1 MIKLLYVKHRYQT
14 SENIE
19 AAPKTSQNVVRT
31 ATAKKKAYESHWKV
45 WLFYIFVL
53 SRTVNQQNIR
63 DKIILALEKSQVFLL
78 CIFVSYY
85 RFHRT
90 FQYILCFRQLC
101 VTPCLILTWSPCAG
115 NWRAADHTWSICS
128 CPTNRLL
135 SSLKLVL
142 YAVRKRSGHISSQLS
157 SLIDTSEFKL
167 WIWTR
172 NIQPTL
178 MML

>member
-14 SENIE
+14 SENNE

-31 ATAKKKAYESHWKV
+31 ATAKKKLTKAIGKFDYFVE
-45 WLFYIFVL
+45 VL

-85 RFHRT
+85 MFHRT

-115 NWRAADHTWSICS
+115 NRRAAGHTWSICS
-128 CPTNRLL
+128 CPTHRLL

-142 YAVRKRSGHISSQLS
+142 YAVRKQSGHISSQLS

-178 MML
+178 MIL

>member
-31 ATAKKKAYESHWKV
+31 ATAKKKLTKSIGKFDYFVE
-45 WLFYIFVL
+45 VL

-101 VTPCLILTWSPCAG
+101 VTPCLILT
-115 NWRAADHTWSICS
+115 
-128 CPTNRLL
+128 
-135 SSLKLVL
+135 
-142 YAVRKRSGHISSQLS
+142 
-157 SLIDTSEFKL
+157 
-167 WIWTR
+167 
-172 NIQPTL
+172 
-178 MML
+178 

>member
-31 ATAKKKAYESHWKV
+31 ATAKKKLTKSIGKFDYFVE
-45 WLFYIFVL
+45 VL

-128 CPTNRLL
+128 CPTHRLL

>member
-31 ATAKKKAYESHWKV
+31 ATAKKKLTKSIGKFDYFVE
-45 WLFYIFVL
+45 VL

-115 NWRAADHTWSICS
+115 NWRAADYTWSICS
-128 CPTNRLL
+128 CPTHRLL

>member
-31 ATAKKKAYESHWKV
+31 ATAKKKLTKAIGKFDYFVE
-45 WLFYIFVL
+45 VL
-53 SRTVNQQNIR
+53 SRTVNQQNIC

-115 NWRAADHTWSICS
+115 NWRAAGHTWSICS
-128 CPTNRLL
+128 CPTHRLL

-142 YAVRKRSGHISSQLS
+142 YGVRKRSGHITSQLS

>member
-45 WLFYIFVL
+45 GLFYIFVL

-78 CIFVSYY
+78 CIFCVLLQVS
-85 RFHRT
+85 
-90 FQYILCFRQLC
+90 
-101 VTPCLILTWSPCAG
+101 
-115 NWRAADHTWSICS
+115 
-128 CPTNRLL
+128 
-135 SSLKLVL
+135 
-142 YAVRKRSGHISSQLS
+142 
-157 SLIDTSEFKL
+157 
-167 WIWTR
+167 
-172 NIQPTL
+172 
-178 MML
+178 